1 MENVSEKALD
11 LINQGCALM
20 AQEKYEFALEKFQVA
35 QEGSSK
41 YIEYYANLGN
51 VLSCLR
57 GNKK

>member
-35 QEGSSK
+35 QEDSPK
-41 YIEYYANLGN
+41 YIEYYTNLGN